1 MDAPEGDAA
10 QGAGAIG
17 SRVGVGAALL
27 MGGILMAFATG
38 ATGLLVS
45 IAAATGVVAAFAWFA
60 GARVARRIE
69 QQGRHGLP
77 AALGLGALGSVAS
90 LGVAAVT
97 AGLIGG
103 LWSLTDRSRFSADA
117 AWSYLGKPTLA
128 VLGYGVWFA
137 VPLGVLAGGVIFLLL
152 WLRRRAAR

>member
-1 MDAPEGDAA
+1 MDAPDAA

-17 SRVGVGAALL
+17 SRVGVGAAVL
-27 MGGILMAFATG
+27 MGGVLMAFATG

-45 IAAATGVVAAFAWFA
+45 IAAATAVVAAFAWFA
-60 GARVARRIE
+60 GAWVARRI
-69 QQGRHGLP
+69 GRHGLP
-77 AALGLGALGSVAS
+77 AALGLGALGGVAS

-103 LWSLTDRSRFSADA
+103 IWSLADRSSLSAHA

-137 VPLGVLAGGVIFLLL
+137 VPLGALAGGVIFLWL